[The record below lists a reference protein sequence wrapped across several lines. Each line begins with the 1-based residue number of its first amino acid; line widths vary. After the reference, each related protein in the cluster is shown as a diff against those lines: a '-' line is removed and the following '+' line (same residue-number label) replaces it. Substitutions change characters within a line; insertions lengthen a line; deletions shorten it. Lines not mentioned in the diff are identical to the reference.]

1 MEKELVIAA
10 CLIPRF
16 KLNWLEGNKKLK
28 AELFLKT
35 EFSCSENDLYLSD
48 PDGSSNGDSDSNND
62 FFCLPKQIYSNKI
75 ISSDQELLNFLNN
88 KNIDLKSLFAFP
100 NVLSKFIQ
108 FNTGLPSSAPV
119 ERLFSTGGNVMT
131 SKRHRLGDDIFE
143 NLILLKQNKMF

>member
-16 KLNWLEGNKKLK
+16 KLNWLEGKNKSD
-28 AELFLKT
+28 AELFLKN
-35 EFSCSENDLYLSD
+35 EFSCSESEISD
-48 PDGSSNGDSDSNND
+48 GNSESDSDSTKD
-62 FFCLPKQIYSNKI
+62 FFCIPTKTYSNKTI
-75 ISSDQELLNFLNN
+75 TPDQELLNFLKNN
-88 KNIDLKSLFAFP
+88 NTDLKSLFAFP
-100 NVLSKFIQ
+100 KVLLKFIQ

-143 NLILLKQNKMF
+143 NLILLKQNKIF